1 MDLSIGGCRADLVAD
16 HGQHVGD
23 PSHSDPHLQ
32 VRLHHRLHHL
42 VHPAQIVKLSL
53 NAPQL
58 TEPSDVVLLQ
68 LRLQEV
74 YFVEG
79 LLDLLVVGVAGDG
92 VGEEETIEEAV
103 RFDQTIE
110 IHELPTQ
117 ALVAAVTGYLVI
129 GRGVPIAAAC
139 SSICIARAN
148 KNIYY

>member
-1 MDLSIGGCRADLVAD
+1 M
-16 HGQHVGD
+16 
-23 PSHSDPHLQ
+23 
-32 VRLHHRLHHL
+32 
-42 VHPAQIVKLSL
+42 
-53 NAPQL
+53 
-58 TEPSDVVLLQ
+58 LLQ